1 MEALHL
7 AQKTAPEN
15 PKPSLLNKAARTMPG
30 IIAGA
35 ADLDPAAV
43 LTATVAGASFGYSL
57 IWVVLLCVP
66 ILFSVFAVSSRLGH
80 QTRKGLVELI
90 RIHYGK
96 RMAVAV
102 AILVVIVNLAM
113 F

>member
-15 PKPSLLNKAARTMPG
+15 PKPSLLQRAARTMPG

-43 LTATVAGASFGYSL
+43 LTATVA
-57 IWVVLLCVP
+57 VC
-66 ILFSVFAVSSRLGH
+66 
-80 QTRKGLVELI
+80 
-90 RIHYGK
+90 
-96 RMAVAV
+96 
-102 AILVVIVNLAM
+102 
-113 F
+113 

>member
-15 PKPSLLNKAARTMPG
+15 PKSTLFHKAARTMPG

-43 LTATVAGASFGYSL
+43 LTATVAGASFGLS
-57 IWVVLLCVP
+57 IGWGVLMCIP
-66 ILFSVFAVSSRLGH
+66 ILKNVLAVSARIGQ
-80 QTRKGLVELI
+80 QTRQGLVELV
-90 RIHYGK
+90 RQQYG
-96 RMAVAV
+96 RTFAVAL
-102 AILVVIVNLAM
+102 ALLIVVVNGSM
-113 F
+113 I